1 MLSFKPAF
9 PLSSFILIKK
19 LFSSSSLSVT
29 RVISAGVIA
38 HSQLQILLA
47 LVSKYN
53 SCCPLVPDPVVSVPP
68 DVSAPILASLHSQDS
83 RQTNPLKPV
92 RGYYACAHN
101 LQWLPSL
108 QEAKQRSSAWAH
120 QWMTSAPFPFCPCFL
135 QPLPHSSSSRLR
147 KFLPPPFPFHR
158 TLSSQLATTLLPPDL
173 YWNVTLALRSLPWQP
188 PHWPSSR
195 HFLSPSTA
203 LFFCGLPITI

>member
-19 LFSSSSLSVT
+19 LFSSSSLSVI
-29 RVISAGVIA
+29 RVMSSGVMA
-38 HSQLQILLA
+38 RSQRQILLA

-53 SCCPLVPDPVVSVPP
+53 SCCPLVPDPVVSLPP

-83 RQTNPLKPV
+83 SQRNPLKPV
-92 RGYYACAHN
+92 RGYYACARN

-120 QWMTSAPFPFCPCFL
+120 QRMTSAPFPFCPCFL
-135 QPLPHSSSSRLR
+135 QLLPHSSRLR
-147 KFLPPPFPFHR
+147 KFLPPPFPLHR

-173 YWNVTLALRSLPWQP
+173 YWNVTLALRSSPWQP

-195 HFLSPSTA
+195 HFLSCSTA
-203 LFFCGLPITI
+203 LFFCGLPVTV